1 MQILRNAV
9 DVQAFINQADDIQVG
24 RLLRQRLMEVEA
36 DGDRMED
43 LARFIV
49 MESGD
54 SVAALE
60 AHLATALTTPSGF
73 PLWEFVEDHGVAF
86 ELVFVLSSSGYG
98 ALVFVQK
105 RDGSPELL
113 ALCRRHAL

>member
-1 MQILRNAV
+1 MQILRQAV
-9 DVQAFINQADDIQVG
+9 EVQAFIDQADDVEFG
-24 RLLRQRLMEVEA
+24 RLLRRRLMEVEA

-60 AHLATALTTPSGF
+60 AHLATALITPSGF

-98 ALVFVQK
+98 AMVFVQK
-105 RDGSPELL
+105 GNGSPELL
-113 ALCRRHAL
+113 ALCRPHAF